1 VSGRRGVDLNCA
13 MQFRAISRGITRE
26 IEYANA
32 AVYSAAMDCV
42 AGIIVDKIVALT
54 GASSRK
60 DYPEHLRRIR
70 FKDPETGKALVFL
83 ASVPYQS
90 IN

>member
-1 VSGRRGVDLNCA
+1 MADAALKTAPAEEAELTAAREAGV
-13 MQFRAISRGITRE
+13 
-26 IEYANA
+26 A
-32 AVYSAAMDCV
+32 AAGAPAGV
-42 AGIIVDKIVALT
+42 AGIIVDQIVALT

-60 DYPEHLRRIR
+60 DFPEHLRRIR

>member
-1 VSGRRGVDLNCA
+1 
-13 MQFRAISRGITRE
+13 
-26 IEYANA
+26 
-32 AVYSAAMDCV
+32 MDCV